1 MSVRKARVPIFRPKG
16 RLNCLASPPT
26 ATLSTA
32 LNTAYAVASMGFV
45 GSGMDQCDWGAVQLL
60 GQKVLTTVPCK
71 DGQRAPDLPFGA
83 ATGTGAQPGPTW
95 PTTPTPGWSTPASR
109 SPPASSG
116 SGPTLRSHFR
126 NARDN
131 VLMEST
137 IYCKRPS

>member
-45 GSGMDQCDWGAVQLL
+45 GSGMNQCDWGAVQLL

-95 PTTPTPGWSTPASR
+95 PTTPTPGVEYTSFAFTARLIGVGTDASIAFSECTGQR
-109 SPPASSG
+109 PDG
-116 SGPTLRSHFR
+116 I
-126 NARDN
+126 DN
-131 VLMEST
+131 LL
-137 IYCKRPS
+137 